1 MREELEVMAVG
12 VLPLP
17 VPKEDIASLEA
28 LQREHSKAVDAGD
41 LLAVYYSNVH
51 FHRALFG
58 LCGNNCLFE
67 TIEYVAQK
75 VSGIRPYA
83 HAKPGAL
90 NDSRQ
95 DHIEMIEAARQSR
108 RDDLIALTRRHLEPA
123 AEAYISGYRQR
134 FGDSGADA

>member
-1 MREELEVMAVG
+1 MLG
-12 VLPLP
+12 
-17 VPKEDIASLEA
+17 
-28 LQREHSKAVDAGD
+28 QRHLRD
-41 LLAVYYSNVH
+41 SNVH

-123 AEAYISGYRQR
+123 VEAYISAYRQR